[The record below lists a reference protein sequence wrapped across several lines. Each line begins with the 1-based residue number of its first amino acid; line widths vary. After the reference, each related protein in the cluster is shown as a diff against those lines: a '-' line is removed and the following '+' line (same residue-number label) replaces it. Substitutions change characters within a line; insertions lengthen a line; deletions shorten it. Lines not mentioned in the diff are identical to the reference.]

1 MNQLSFGQHHRDTS
15 LHSCHLTLGERE
27 EEGREGERGGR
38 RERGEGGEGEGER
51 ENTQAHQPALAGN
64 KQWHPLSYR
73 LTVRS
78 AEYAGKI

>member
-1 MNQLSFGQHHRDTS
+1 LKNKRRTRLEKMNQLSFGQHHRDTS

-51 ENTQAHQPALAGN
+51 ERRNKTQTSFISLD
-64 KQWHPLSYR
+64 Y
-73 LTVRS
+73 
-78 AEYAGKI
+78 E